1 MLSSKVLVL
10 NKNWTAIGVA
20 SLQRTLSL
28 LFSEYEDGCPKAQI
42 ITPPPIGNYEIWN
55 WSDWSAIKPKEGE
68 NGIISAKAVYKIPEV
83 ILLSRYDAL
92 PEKKL
97 NFCRRAIWNRDNY
110 RCQYCGVKPNYDEST
125 LDHIVPRSKGGET
138 SWTNCVLACYRCNS
152 QKADREPE
160 EAFRPKDKEKSKLWR
175 GPSPMKLLK
184 QPRKPEFSIFRD
196 RIKVLETW
204 KHWVDKLYW
213 EIPLENDMDEN
224 EEEFNINI

>member
-10 NKNWTAIGVA
+10 NKNWTAIGVT
-20 SLQRTLSL
+20 SVQRTLSL
-28 LFSEYEDGCPKAQI
+28 LFSEYEDGHPKAHI
-42 ITPPPIGNYEIWN
+42 VTPPPIGDYEVWN
-55 WSDWSAIKPKEGE
+55 WSDWSKIKPKEGE
-68 NGIISAKAVYKIPEV
+68 NGIISSKAIYKIPEV
-83 ILLSRYDAL
+83 VLLSRYDNI

-138 SWTNCVLACYRCNS
+138 SWTNCVLACYQCNS
-152 QKADREPE
+152 QKADREPQ
-160 EAFRPKDKEKSKLWR
+160 EAYKPKDKERARLWR
-175 GPSPMKLLK
+175 GSSPMKLLK
-184 QPRKPEFSIFRD
+184 QPRRPEFSIFRE

-213 EIPLENDMDEN
+213 EIPLENDMNDN
-224 EEEFNINI
+224 EDDLNLNI